1 MTAVEVTP
9 AATPTIRQA
18 VRRLR
23 FAGIVA
29 AVVVV
34 LALVGLFTAGGV
46 NAGTPFGPD
55 NPAPAGAQALRSV
68 LEQQGVAVTRVSRLA
83 DVPTGTETLLVDD
96 ADGLVPAAGWRT
108 LLPRAPRLV
117 VVHPGVVALGV
128 VLPAA
133 REAGRPDG
141 VTARPGCSD
150 PIARRAGSMD
160 LTGVAQSLRVIG
172 GGATTCYTDTSGG
185 GGQLV
190 SGTTGGTHVV
200 LLADGVAFDDAHIAQ
215 GGNAAVALNALGAHQ
230 RLVWY
235 RPDPLDPSIGG
246 RVSLQQLT
254 PPWVTPLVLLLF
266 AGGLAAALWRGR
278 RLGPLVVERLPV
290 VVRSRETVEGRAR
303 LYQRTGARLR
313 AADALRI
320 GAIGRLAPT
329 LGLSRL
335 ATVDEVA
342 TAAAVALGRPRGE
355 LRALLLDTEPRSDA
369 DLVRLSD
376 DLARL
381 EAAVTAAVRP
391 DVPRSAPQNGTSR

>member
-1 MTAVEVTP
+1 MTTVEATP
-9 AATPTIRQA
+9 AATPTLRQA

-23 FAGIVA
+23 FWVIVA
-29 AVVVV
+29 VVLVV
-34 LALVGLFTAGGV
+34 LALLGLLTAGGV
-46 NAGTPFGPD
+46 NTGTPFGPD

-68 LEQQGVAVTRVSRLA
+68 LEQQGVTVTRVSRLD
-83 DVPTGTETLLVDD
+83 DVPSGAETLLVDD
-96 ADGLVPAAGWRT
+96 RDGIVPAAGWRS
-108 LLPRAPRLV
+108 LLHRAPRLV

-128 VLPAA
+128 VLPSA
-133 REAGRPDG
+133 REAGTPDG
-141 VTARPGCSD
+141 DTAAAGCSD
-150 PIARRAGSMD
+150 PTAQRAGAMSLAD
-160 LTGVAQSLRVIG
+160 VSQSLRVIG
-172 GGATTCYTDTSGG
+172 GGTTCFADPSGS
-185 GGQLV
+185 GQLV
-190 SGTTGGTHVV
+190 TGTTDGTHVV
-200 LLADGVAFDDAHIAQ
+200 LLADGTAFDNGHIAAS
-215 GGNAAVALNALGAHQ
+215 GNAAVALGALGALP

-246 RVSLQQLT
+246 RVTLQQLT
-254 PPWVTPLVLLLF
+254 PAWVTPLVLLLF
-266 AGGLAAALWRGR
+266 AAGIAAAFWRGR

-303 LYQRTGARLR
+303 LYQRSGARLR

-320 GAIGRLAPT
+320 GSIGRLAPT

-342 TAAAVALGRPRGE
+342 TAAAVAIRRPRAE
-355 LRALLLDTEPRSDA
+355 VRALLLDEVPRSDA

-391 DVPRSAPQNGTSR
+391 DASRSAPQNGTA